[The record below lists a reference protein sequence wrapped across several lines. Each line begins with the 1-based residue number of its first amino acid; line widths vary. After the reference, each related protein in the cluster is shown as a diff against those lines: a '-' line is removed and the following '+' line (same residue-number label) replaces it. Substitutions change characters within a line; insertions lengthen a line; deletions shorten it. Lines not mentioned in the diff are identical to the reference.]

1 LAAEVKPRN
10 NRLLMVL
17 GIVIA
22 VVAFLLVIF
31 LGQGKG
37 GTSAGAR
44 TQPVVVSVVDIPSG
58 QQVSEALVQV
68 VNFAPDQVPTGALTT
83 IKGTVGQY
91 AAVPLP
97 KNTVLTNGN
106 LVPTTAKLPVAKRP
120 YLDIPAGQVAIAIPA
135 GGELQA
141 VGGNIQQDD
150 RVDII
155 FSPNSA
161 SKPFWKTTF
170 QNLKVAHFGG
180 AVASGG
186 AAATATSLI
195 VYVGLDDA
203 ENLTYLFANGN
214 FKLALRSQQDATKND
229 VTNTAG
235 VNVDSFS
242 AKFNLP
248 K

>member
-1 LAAEVKPRN
+1 
-10 NRLLMVL
+10 MVL

-22 VVAFLLVIF
+22 AVAFLLFVF
-31 LGQGKG
+31 LGQGNRG
-37 GTSAGAR
+37 SSTSAR
-44 TQPVVVSVVDIPSG
+44 TQPVVVSVVDIPAG

-68 VNFAPDQVPTGALTT
+68 VNFAPDQVPTGAMTA
-83 IKGTVGQY
+83 IKSAVGQY
-91 AAVPLP
+91 AAVALP

-106 LVPTTAKLPVAKRP
+106 LVSTTAKLPVAKRP

-141 VGGNIQQDD
+141 VGGNLQQDD

-155 FSPNSA
+155 FSSTA
-161 SKPFWKTTF
+161 AVKPFWKTTF

-180 AVASGG
+180 AATSATP
-186 AAATATSLI
+186 AAVTSLI
-195 VYVGLDDA
+195 VYVSLDDA
-203 ENLTYLFANGN
+203 ENLSFLFANGN
-214 FKLALRSQQDATKND
+214 FKLALRSQQDATKTD

>member
-1 LAAEVKPRN
+1 
-10 NRLLMVL
+10 MVL

-31 LGQGKG
+31 LGQGKSG
-37 GTSAGAR
+37 SDTGAR
-44 TQPVVVSVVDIPSG
+44 TQPVVVSVVDIPAG
-58 QQVSEALVQV
+58 QQVSEALVQIV
-68 VNFAPDQVPTGALTT
+68 KFAPDQVPTGAITT
-83 IKGTVGQY
+83 IKGAVGQY

-97 KNTVLTNGN
+97 KNTLLTNGN
-106 LVPTTAKLPVAKRP
+106 LVPTTAKLPVAKKP

-161 SKPFWKTTF
+161 TKPFWKTTY
-170 QNLKVAHFGG
+170 QNLKVARFGG
-180 AVASGG
+180 SQATSSTG
-186 AAATATSLI
+186 APAAATSLI
-195 VYVGLDDA
+195 VFVTLDDA
-203 ENLTYLFANGN
+203 ENLTFLFANGN
-214 FKLALRSQQDATKND
+214 YKLALRSQQDATKND

-235 VNVDSFS
+235 VTQDSFS